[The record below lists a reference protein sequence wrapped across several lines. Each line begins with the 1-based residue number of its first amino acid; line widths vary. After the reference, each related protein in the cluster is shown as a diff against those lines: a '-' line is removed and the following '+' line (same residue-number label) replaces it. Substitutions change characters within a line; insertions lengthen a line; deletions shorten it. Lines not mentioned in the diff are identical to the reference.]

1 MTPRVGLMLAV
12 VLATSQ
18 AVSAQDADMYIRGP
32 LEVEQR
38 QWRNYDLNMSPK
50 QYETA
55 FRQNRRFARDRVK
68 DTLLSLGI
76 PDTGVNVVGA
86 AIALTV
92 SKAKIPLNKSDTLGI
107 ELKDLIDEDRR
118 FLLRYKVDW

>member
-1 MTPRVGLMLAV
+1 MLAV